1 MNKKLL
7 MIPGLMCN
15 EKLWSKIELN
25 NYKSLPIPKEDSI
38 EKIIKSLDKTISKE
52 EKKVNIIGF
61 SLGGYLSLNYLTKYP
76 NKVNKV
82 LVISSSINNLS
93 SKEILLRENNL
104 KRMDIHKIRTLSNNA
119 INQLLENKNDT
130 ENISLIKEMFDDL
143 GVDTYKQQLLATLE
157 RENLLDMLKEVS
169 NKVLFIASNNDSLV
183 DLTNIKKLCNTNKN
197 FDLKLLDSSSHMIPL
212 EYDYF
217 LYKEI
222 LNFF

>member
-38 EKIIKSLDKTISKE
+38 EKMIKSLDKTISKE

-82 LVISSSINNLS
+82 LVVSSSINNLS
-93 SKEILLRENNL
+93 SKEILLRQNNL
-104 KRMDIHKIRTLSNNA
+104 KRMDTHKIRTLSNKA
-119 INQLLENKNDT
+119 ICQLLEDKNDT

-157 RENLLDMLKEVS
+157 RENLFNMLKEVS
-169 NKVLFIASNNDSLV
+169 NEVLFIASNNDSLV

>member
-61 SLGGYLSLNYLTKYP
+61 SLGGYLALNYLTKYP

-169 NKVLFIASNNDSLV
+169 NEVLFIASNNDSLV

>member
-38 EKIIKSLDKTISKE
+38 EKIIKNLDKTISKE

-61 SLGGYLSLNYLTKYP
+61 SLGGYLALNYLTKYP

-93 SKEILLRENNL
+93 SKEILLRQNNL

>member
-61 SLGGYLSLNYLTKYP
+61 SLGGYLALNYLTKYP

-93 SKEILLRENNL
+93 SKEIFLRENNL

-169 NKVLFIASNNDSLV
+169 NEVLFIASNNDSLV

>member
-61 SLGGYLSLNYLTKYP
+61 SLGGYLALNYLTKYP

-157 RENLLDMLKEVS
+157 RENLFNMLKEVS
-169 NKVLFIASNNDSLV
+169 NEVLFIASNNDSLV

>member
-61 SLGGYLSLNYLTKYP
+61 SLGGYLALNYLTKYP

>member
-61 SLGGYLSLNYLTKYP
+61 SLGGYLALNYLTKYP

-93 SKEILLRENNL
+93 SKEIFLRENNL
-104 KRMDIHKIRTLSNNA
+104 KKMDIHKIRTLSNNA

-197 FDLKLLDSSSHMIPL
+197 FDLKLLDSSSHIIPL

>member
-38 EKIIKSLDKTISKE
+38 EKIIKNLDKTISKE

-61 SLGGYLSLNYLTKYP
+61 SLGGYLALNYLTKYP

-157 RENLLDMLKEVS
+157 RENLFNMLKEVS
-169 NKVLFIASNNDSLV
+169 NEVLFIASNNDSLV

>member
-61 SLGGYLSLNYLTKYP
+61 SLGGYLALNYLTKYP

-93 SKEILLRENNL
+93 SKEIFLRENNL
-104 KRMDIHKIRTLSNNA
+104 KKMDIHKIRTLSNNA

>member
-61 SLGGYLSLNYLTKYP
+61 SLGGYLALNYLTKYP

-197 FDLKLLDSSSHMIPL
+197 FDLKLLDSSSHIIPL

>member
-1 MNKKLL
+1 

-38 EKIIKSLDKTISKE
+38 EKMIKSLDKTISKE

-82 LVISSSINNLS
+82 LVVSSSINNLS
-93 SKEILLRENNL
+93 SKEILLRQNNL
-104 KRMDIHKIRTLSNNA
+104 KRMDTHKIRTLSNKA
-119 INQLLENKNDT
+119 ICQLLEDKNDT

-157 RENLLDMLKEVS
+157 RENLFNMLKEVS
-169 NKVLFIASNNDSLV
+169 NEVLFIASNNDSLV

>member
-61 SLGGYLSLNYLTKYP
+61 SLGGYLALNYLTKYP

-93 SKEILLRENNL
+93 SKEILLRQNNL
-104 KRMDIHKIRTLSNNA
+104 KRMNTHKIRTLSNKA
-119 INQLLENKNDT
+119 ICQLLEDKNDT

-169 NKVLFIASNNDSLV
+169 NEVLFIASNNDSLV